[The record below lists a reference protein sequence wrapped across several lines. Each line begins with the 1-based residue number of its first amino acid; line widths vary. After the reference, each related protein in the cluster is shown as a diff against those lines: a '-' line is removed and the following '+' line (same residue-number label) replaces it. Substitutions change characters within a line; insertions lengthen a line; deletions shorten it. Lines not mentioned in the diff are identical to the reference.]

1 MISAFTILS
10 NPDKYG
16 YPWREAVKSFLNS
29 GVVDELVVVY
39 NPYSEEDFRQELRDM
54 GCRVVSGL
62 FDLVKVGWLSY
73 GIVRTTGYQACKGDF
88 ILMFD
93 ADGVL
98 HEKDYG
104 VLKQEV
110 NMFQGRD
117 DVAYGFWTKY
127 RIFKPDTY
135 WLQNK
140 HSGWY
145 NKRLLGDNFDFYAPD
160 GRGIPNWWA
169 LPEKWK
175 SGKQLSATLFG
186 YEHTWDTKEAFIERM
201 VNYGHMKAKLNN
213 QPVQPD
219 EFYVKEYIDDLKASL
234 DKKGKKM
241 DLSAHPAIMKERL
254 DSINESHFGYNFFG
268 ML

>member
-1 MISAFTILS
+1 MVSAFTILS
-10 NPDKYG
+10 DPDKYC
-16 YPWREAVKSFLNS
+16 YPWRESIKSFLP
-29 GVVDELVVVY
+29 VVDELVVVL
-39 NPYSEEDFRQELRDM
+39 NPYSEENHKQEIKDM

-62 FDLVKVGWLSY
+62 FDLRNIGWLSY

-88 ILMFD
+88 VLMFD
-93 ADGVL
+93 SDGIL
-98 HEKDYG
+98 HENDHA

-110 NMFQGRD
+110 SMFQGRND
-117 DVAYGFWTKY
+117 IAYGFWSKY

-145 NKRLLGDNFDFYAPD
+145 NKRLLGDDFDFYAPD
-160 GRGIPNWWA
+160 KRGIPNWWG

-175 SGKQLSATLFG
+175 QGKQLSARIFG
-186 YEHTWDTKEAFIERM
+186 YEHTWDNKEIFIERM
-201 VNYGHMKAKLNN
+201 VNYGRMKARLTG
-213 QPVQPD
+213 QPYKPD
-219 EFYVKEYIDDLKASL
+219 EIYVSEYLLDLKESL

-241 DLSAHPAIMKERL
+241 EASAHPAIIRDKIA
-254 DSINESHFGYNFFG
+254 SINETHFGYNFFG